1 MKQCCKNIE
10 NWTNNGSRIARVV
23 LTVDRVEIVRNHNY
37 NCSSC
42 GASLSGTSTKII
54 KESKR
59 ENSINRS
66 SESTQAKSS

>member
-10 NWTNNGSRIARVV
+10 NWINNGSRVARVV
-23 LTVDRVEIVRNHNY
+23 LTTDHVEVVRNHNY
-37 NCSSC
+37 KCSSC
-42 GASLSGTSTKII
+42 GASLSGTSTKTI

-66 SESTQAKSS
+66 GESTQVKSS